1 MVLKKCEPGIL
12 WILAKPSNTCLNE
25 SCFQDY
31 WKVSSVLTVFE
42 NVGERSIPKD
52 YCPVSLFSVVFK
64 VFKEP
69 VNNRLVDHL
78 IKYGRFLH
86 FQCGFRSS
94 PSTTDLLKVG
104 CVRVFNRSGATQ
116 AQGEGIYVSKAFNS
130 TWHATLLHKLKS
142 PGSSGE

>member
-1 MVLKKCEPGIL
+1 M
-12 WILAKPSNTCLNE
+12 LN
-25 SCFQDY
+25 
-31 WKVSSVLTVFE
+31 VFE

-69 VNNRLVDHL
+69 VNIRLVDHL
-78 IKYGRFLH
+78 KKYGRFLH

-116 AQGEGIYVSKAFNS
+116 GEGIYISKAFNS
-130 TWHATLLHKLKS
+130 IWHATLLYKLKY